1 MDILNK
7 MRPLS
12 AFIQENHDLYSF
24 RDCEHWSILRCCWL
38 DLAMRCSIPS
48 TFANY
53 VEVVQM
59 CTSKYVMLFMLTNYQ
74 TTCFEYLKVITAKEK
89 YIYDQLTGSDTIPTI
104 DLFKVR
110 YTIIF
115 VKSILK

>member
-1 MDILNK
+1 
-7 MRPLS
+7 
-12 AFIQENHDLYSF
+12 
-24 RDCEHWSILRCCWL
+24 
-38 DLAMRCSIPS
+38 
-48 TFANY
+48 
-53 VEVVQM
+53 
-59 CTSKYVMLFMLTNYQ
+59 MLFMLTNYQ